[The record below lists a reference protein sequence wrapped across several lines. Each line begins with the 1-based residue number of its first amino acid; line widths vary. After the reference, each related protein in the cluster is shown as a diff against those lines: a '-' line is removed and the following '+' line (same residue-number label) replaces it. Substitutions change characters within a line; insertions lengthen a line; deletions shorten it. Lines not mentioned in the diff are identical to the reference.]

1 MIALSECVSADEL
14 TCANIDIVLRF
25 LKADSFQA
33 VFTLQKQ
40 IYDAA
45 FWTIRNLRTLYRI
58 LI

>member
-1 MIALSECVSADEL
+1 
-14 TCANIDIVLRF
+14 LRF

-40 IYDAA
+40 IYAAA